1 MTTTLS
7 QTKTTAFSRRSF
19 LRHAP
24 VATAAA
30 LTGAACVPSAVAASP
45 AGHAS
50 VFNPR
55 DHGAVADGRTLDT
68 VAIQMA
74 IDACAAAGGG
84 TVTLRGGVFLAGSI
98 LLKSNVT
105 LNIEGGAKLLGS
117 PRIGD
122 YRATPFPAL
131 SNIAWALIIAEKAK
145 NIGITG
151 AGELECNGGKFE
163 GELLK
168 NGKLHRTTPRPA
180 VVRFIDSEHVR
191 LDGFQ
196 LRDYPS
202 FGIHL
207 IGCRHVDIDHLTI
220 DCHAQSINDA
230 IDIWDCE
237 KVFISNCSIFSGD
250 DCIAIYSEHRP
261 CTDITIVNCQLST
274 LCQAVRVGPFSTKGL
289 ERIVVSN
296 CIFRNVGHSG
306 ICLQMCQG
314 GIMQD
319 LLFSNIIMENVVAPI
334 TLRLG
339 GWESDP
345 QKDITQAPTMGDAG
359 WEKGML
365 RNVQFQNIRAT
376 VPAVSMQGTPYE
388 AGWRNMPKLVGMKRS
403 CIQLMGTPGTT
414 IENVMFSDVHV
425 TFPGGGTAEEA
436 ARRDIPELERQYPA
450 SYMFGI
456 LPAYGLYARHV
467 RGLSLHN
474 VRFDLAAPDL
484 RPALICDNVEDL
496 ELQNFRAAA
505 HAEVECLAR
514 LSKVRRVNI
523 ANSRPL
529 SPVRDFLQLEQ
540 TPIGEVLM
548 NGNDLRLVQTR

>member
-1 MTTTLS
+1 MKSNIATT
-7 QTKTTAFSRRSF
+7 FRRVL
-19 LRHAP
+19 LRHAF
-24 VATAAA
+24 VIAATVLTTTAWVPTAEAANP
-30 LTGAACVPSAVAASP
+30 AA
-45 AGHAS
+45 HTT
-50 VFNPR
+50 VFDPR
-55 DHGAVADGRTLDT
+55 DQGAVADGHTLDT
-68 VAIQMA
+68 VAIQKA

-84 TVTLRGGVFLAGSI
+84 TVTLRGGVFFTGTI

-105 LNIEGGAKLLGS
+105 LNIESGAKLLGS

-122 YRATPFPAL
+122 YRSTPFPAL
-131 SNIAWALIIAEKAK
+131 PNIAWALIVAEKAN

-151 AGELECNGGKFE
+151 AGEIECNGEVFE
-163 GELLK
+163 GERLK

-180 VVRFIDSEHVR
+180 VVRLIDSEHVR
-191 LDGFQ
+191 LDGFK

-207 IGCRHVDIDHLTI
+207 IGCRHVDIDRLVI
-220 DCHAQSINDA
+220 DCHAQSINDG

-274 LCQAVRVGPFSTKGL
+274 LCQAVRIGPFSVKGL

-296 CIFRNVGHSG
+296 CVFRNVGHSG

-319 LLFSNIIMENVVAPI
+319 LSFSNIIMENVVAPI

-339 GWESDP
+339 GWETDAK
-345 QKDITQAPTMGDAG
+345 KDVTQAPTMGDSG
-359 WEKGML
+359 WEKGVL

-388 AGWRNMPKLVGMKRS
+388 AAWRNVPKLLGMKRS

-414 IENVMFSDVHV
+414 IENVMFSNVHV

-474 VRFDLAAPDL
+474 VHFDFATPDL
-484 RPALICDNVEDL
+484 RPALVCDDIEDL
-496 ELQNFRAAA
+496 ELQNFRASAQNE
-505 HAEVECLAR
+505 AESLAR
-514 LSKVRRVNI
+514 LVNVRRANI

-529 SPVRDFLQLEQ
+529 GPVRQFLQLEQ
-540 TPIGEVLM
+540 TPPAEVLL
-548 NGNDLRLVQTR
+548 NGNDLRLVQER

>member
-1 MTTTLS
+1 MKTNVATT
-7 QTKTTAFSRRSF
+7 FRRVL
-19 LRHAP
+19 LRHAF
-24 VATAAA
+24 VIAAA
-30 LTGAACVPSAVAASP
+30 VLTGAACVPTAVAAIP
-45 AGHAS
+45 AVHTA
-50 VFNPR
+50 VFDPR

-68 VAIQMA
+68 VAIQKA

-84 TVTLRGGVFLAGSI
+84 TVTLRGGVFLTGTI

-105 LNIEGGAKLLGS
+105 LNIESGAKLLGS

-122 YRATPFPAL
+122 YRSTPVPAL
-131 SNIAWALIIAEKAK
+131 PKIAWALIVAEKTT

-151 AGELECNGGKFE
+151 AGEIECNGEVFE
-163 GELLK
+163 GERLK

-180 VVRFIDSEHVR
+180 VVRLIDSEHVR
-191 LDGFQ
+191 LNGFK

-207 IGCRHVDIDHLTI
+207 IGCRHVDIDHLAI
-220 DCHAQSINDA
+220 DCHVQSLNDG
-230 IDIWDCE
+230 IDIWDSE

-250 DCIAIYSEHRP
+250 DCIAIMSQHRQ

-274 LCQAVRVGPFSTKGL
+274 LCQAVRIGPFSVKGL

-296 CIFRNVGHSG
+296 CVLCNVGHSG

-334 TLRLG
+334 SLRLG

-345 QKDITQAPTMGDAG
+345 QKDVTQVPTMGDAG
-359 WEKGML
+359 WEKGVM

-376 VPAVSMQGTPYE
+376 VPALSMQGTPYE
-388 AGWRNMPKLVGMKRS
+388 AGWRNVPKLLGMKRS
-403 CIQLMGTPGTT
+403 CIQLMGTPGTI
-414 IENVMFSDVHV
+414 IENVNFSDVHF

-436 ARRDIPELERQYPA
+436 ARRDVPELERQYPT

-467 RGLSLHN
+467 RGLSMHN
-474 VRFDLAAPDL
+474 VHFDFATPDL
-484 RPALICDNVEDL
+484 RPAVVCDDVEDL
-496 ELQNFRAAA
+496 ELQNFRASAQK
-505 HAEVECLAR
+505 ETESLAR
-514 LSKVRRVNI
+514 LVNVRRANI

-529 SPVRDFLQLEQ
+529 GPVRHFLQLEQ
-540 TPIGEVLM
+540 TAPAEVLL
-548 NGNDLRLVQTR
+548 NGNDLRLVQPR

>member
-1 MTTTLS
+1 M
-7 QTKTTAFSRRSF
+7 KTNIATIFRRVL
-19 LRHAP
+19 LRHAF
-24 VATAAA
+24 VIAAIVLTTTAW
-30 LTGAACVPSAVAASP
+30 VPSARAASP
-45 AGHAS
+45 EARTA
-50 VFNPR
+50 VFDPR
-55 DHGAVADGRTLDT
+55 DHGAAGDGRTLDT
-68 VAIQMA
+68 EPIQKA
-74 IDACAAAGGG
+74 IDACASAGGG
-84 TVTLRGGVFLAGSI
+84 TVTLRGGVFLTGSI
-98 LLKSNVT
+98 VMKSNVT
-105 LNIEGGAKLLGS
+105 LNIESGAKLLGS

-122 YRATPFPAL
+122 YRSTPFPAL

-151 AGELECNGGKFE
+151 PGEIECNGKAFE
-163 GELLK
+163 GERLK
-168 NGKLHRTTPRPA
+168 NGKLHRLTPRPA

-191 LDGFQ
+191 LDGFK
-196 LRDYPS
+196 LRDFPS

-207 IGCRHVDIDHLTI
+207 IACREALIDGLSI
-220 DCHAQSINDA
+220 DCYVQPNNDG
-230 IDIWDCE
+230 IDLWDCE
-237 KVFISNCSIFSGD
+237 KVFISNCSVFSGD
-250 DCIAIYSEHRP
+250 DCIAIYSEHSP

-274 LCQAVRVGPFSTKGL
+274 PCQAVRVGPFSTKGL

>member
-30 LTGAACVPSAVAASP
+30 LTGAACVPTAAAASP

-68 VAIQMA
+68 VAIQRA

-84 TVTLRGGVFLAGSI
+84 TVMLHGGSFLSGTI
-98 LLKSNVT
+98 VLKSHVT
-105 LNIEGGAKLLGS
+105 LYLAGGAKLIGS
-117 PRIGD
+117 PRIAD
-122 YRATPFPAL
+122 YKAAAITL
-131 SNIAWALIIAEKAK
+131 KNIAWALIFAEKAE
-145 NIGITG
+145 NIGIHGPGVIECSG
-151 AGELECNGGKFE
+151 ASFVGEFRRD
-163 GELLK
+163 
-168 NGKLHRTTPRPA
+168 GKLKDSTPRPV
-180 VVRFIDSEHVR
+180 VVRFNECRQVR
-191 LDGFQ
+191 LEEFV
-196 LRDYPS
+196 LRDYPAW
-202 FGIHL
+202 GL
-207 IGCRHVDIDHLTI
+207 HLTACREVVI
-220 DCHAQSINDA
+220 DGLSINCFVQPNNDG
-230 IDIWDCE
+230 IDLWDCE
-237 KVFISNCSIFSGD
+237 KVFVSNCSIFSGD
-250 DCIAIYSEHRP
+250 DCIAIYSEHRS
-261 CTDITIVNCQLST
+261 CTDITVANCQLST
-274 LCQAVRVGPFSTKGL
+274 PCQALRIGPHSIKNL
-289 ERIVVSN
+289 ERITVTN
-296 CIFRNVGHSG
+296 CIIRNVGHSG

-314 GIMQD
+314 GAMSD

-339 GWESDP
+339 GWEADP
-345 QKDITQAPTMGDAG
+345 KMTWAVQGDEG
-359 WEKGML
+359 WEKGVL

-376 VPAVSMQGTPYE
+376 VPAVSMQGTAYE
-388 AGWRNMPKLVGMKRS
+388 AMYRDNPRLVGFKRS
-403 CIQLMGTPGTT
+403 CIHLMGTPRTI
-414 IENVMFSDVHV
+414 IENISFSDVRV

-436 ARRDIPELERQYPA
+436 ARRDIPELERAYPT
-450 SYMFGI
+450 SHMFGI

-467 RGLSLHN
+467 RGLNLQN
-474 VRFDLAAPDL
+474 VHFDHASPDL
-484 RPALICDNVEDL
+484 RPALVCDDVEDL

-505 HAEVECLAR
+505 HTEAGCLVR
-514 LSKVRRVNI
+514 LIKVRRVNI

-540 TPIGEVLM
+540 TPLGEVLM